1 MTDFIMKRNDTSPAI
16 EMQLFS
22 NAGSAVPISG
32 ATVRFHMKNAQTQE
46 IVINA
51 VATIVDAT
59 AGIVKYAWSSLDTVA
74 SGRYLAEWEVT
85 YSDSKIET
93 FPNNGNQVI
102 VITDDLA

>member
-1 MTDFIMKRNDTSPAI
+1 MTDFVMKRNDTSPAI
-16 EMQLFS
+16 EMQLLS

-51 VATIVDAT
+51 VATIVNAAT
-59 AGIVKYAWSSLDTVA
+59 GIVKYEWDSLDTLT

-85 YSDSKIET
+85 YSDSRIET